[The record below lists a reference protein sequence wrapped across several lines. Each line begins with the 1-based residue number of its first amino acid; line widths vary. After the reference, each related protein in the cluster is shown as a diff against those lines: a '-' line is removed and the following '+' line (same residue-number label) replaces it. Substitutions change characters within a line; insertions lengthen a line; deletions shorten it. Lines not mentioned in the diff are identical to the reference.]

1 MKEIVY
7 QIADSSNSD
16 KLSLFVKLIDCIRP
30 ASLRDSSSAYYQLT
44 NLKQI
49 LSEDSH
55 LRKGFKSAFIDIL
68 VNTKQSELFTQVN
81 LISRRSLLAEIRK
94 RLFRKILPLES
105 DASTLRGIINIIF
118 YKKDDYKWLGSIP
131 NEYIVDL
138 LTILE
143 IKNPSELATDNKVV
157 DELLNDIYILSQII
171 SSLSIDWNIVK
182 NFDAVLDMD
191 SPFMELHEK
200 IDNYIWALES
210 NSISRKASEEK
221 YHELQTSIINCFDFV
236 KQIKESKSK
245 FGTSLELTVV
255 LQKIELSL
263 KRMKE
268 LLQMIVVS
276 EDAQP
281 LSQTVS
287 FAKKLIRIENQK
299 NSIRIYF
306 NETISLLAFQ
316 ITEHTGKIG
325 EHYVTTTAKEYF
337 EMFIN
342 ALKGGFI
349 VGILVITKFLI
360 NGLHLPLFQDTL
372 LKALNYSFGFIG
384 IQLVHGTLATKQ
396 PSMTASTIAHSI
408 ESQTETEEVKEIGE
422 FIIKVFRSQFI
433 AVMGNIIIAL
443 PVSFA
448 ISWIWFTISGNHVAS
463 YDKGL
468 HKIEELNPFTT
479 LCVLHGAIAGVMLFI
494 SGVLAGASENA
505 NIYNGYSNR
514 IKKQSFLLKV
524 LGKSRTERLGN
535 YVADNIGG
543 LTGNFTLGFF
553 LAFMAFF
560 GAILG
565 LNIDIQHVTFASGNL
580 GLGLAATY
588 GKIGN
593 HEIMMASLG
602 ILFIGVVNIAVSFSL
617 ALAVAIKSRG
627 IKLTKS
633 AGVLLYIMKSF
644 VKHPLLFFFPPKSK
658 S

>member
-30 ASLRDSSSAYYQLT
+30 ISLRDPSTAYHQLT
-44 NLKQI
+44 QLKQI
-49 LSEDSH
+49 LSVDSQ
-55 LRKGFKSAFIDIL
+55 LSRGFKASMIELL

-81 LISRRSLLAEIRK
+81 LISRRSLISEIRK

-105 DASTLRGIINIIF
+105 DASTLRGVINIIF
-118 YKKDDYKWLGSIP
+118 YKKDDYKWLNQIP
-131 NEYIVDL
+131 NEYIIDL
-138 LTILE
+138 LAILDV
-143 IKNPSELATDNKVV
+143 KNPSELATDNKVV

-200 IDNYIWALES
+200 IDNYILALES
-210 NSISRKASEEK
+210 NLISRKASEEK
-221 YHELQTSIINCFDFV
+221 YHELQTSIITCFEFV
-236 KQIKESKSK
+236 AQIKESKSR

-276 EDAQP
+276 DDTQP
-281 LSQTVS
+281 LSNTIS

-325 EHYVTTTAKEYF
+325 EHYVTSTAKEYF

-360 NGLHLPLFQDTL
+360 NGLHFPLFQDTL
-372 LKALNYSFGFIG
+372 LKALNYSLGFIG

-396 PSMTASTIAHSI
+396 PSMTASAIAHSI
-408 ESQTETEEVKEIGE
+408 EGQTETEEVKEIGE

-433 AVMGNIIIAL
+433 AVIGNIIIAL

-448 ISWIWFTISGNHVAS
+448 ISWIWFTISGNHIAA

-494 SGVLAGASENA
+494 SSVIAGASENA
-505 NIYNGYSNR
+505 NIFNSYSNR
-514 IKKQSFLLKV
+514 IKKHTLLLKV
-524 LGKSRTERLGN
+524 IGKSRTERLGDYISN
-535 YVADNIGG
+535 NIGG
-543 LTGNFTLGFF
+543 LAGNFTLGFF

-560 GAILG
+560 GAIFG
-565 LNIDIQHVTFASGNL
+565 MNIDIQHVTFASGNL

-588 GKIGN
+588 GKIGY
-593 HEIMMASLG
+593 HEIIMAG
-602 ILFIGVVNIAVSFSL
+602 IGIILIGIVNIVVSFSL
-617 ALAVAIKSRG
+617 ALIVAIKSRG
-627 IKLTKS
+627 IRLKKS
-633 AGVLLYIMKSF
+633 DGVLLYIAKRF
-644 VKHPLLFFFPPKSK
+644 VKHPMVFFFPPKNRV
-658 S
+658 